1 MIDKNEANRHR
12 LTSGALLFI
21 SSFLLYNLASPG
33 NIPSDSEVRWSVA
46 RQIVRSR
53 TVSIEDTLDTRNYA
67 VGIDGRRYSFWG
79 IGQSICMLPFASLAL
94 LLEKLTPVSPKTA
107 DLFAQFLASLLLFP
121 FVGALSVWLMYRLLI
136 LLSYSERVSVSVAAI
151 FAFATMYF
159 HYSVV
164 TYEQTQVGALL
175 LLAMLFLVKNLR
187 ERRFL
192 YAWLL
197 CLSLGLCL
205 LFRIGSMLEILPVYL
220 VAAGEE
226 MLGDG
231 EKSPAEKIG
240 KWLLAGVCGV
250 GGIIVFLGWY
260 NYIRFGSVLES
271 GYGLCASTALGG
283 HNIFESRPLPT
294 LAAKLFSPGKSI
306 FLYNPVLLLVPICFY
321 GFYKRHK
328 VVSLAAFLAVL
339 SSFIFHSF
347 HTTWA
352 GDYAW
357 SIRYEVPVLA
367 FLVLPLAQLFSKPM
381 KSIVKILVILLVSIS
396 CAIQLASV
404 VYKFDLEFF
413 QNPNHSIIPDDYVW
427 DWSQSHLV
435 RRFSNIWAHLTGHR
449 NFSSVEVVQEEPL
462 IMKRN
467 FTKEDVEKAYHINF
481 FPFKARCIPYSREF
495 WIPLLCF
502 WFVLLAGFFAA
513 VFKLVRLII
522 HQSSR

>member
-1 MIDKNEANRHR
+1 MTDRDEAGRHR
-12 LTSGALLFI
+12 VTGGALLFI
-21 SSFLLYNLASPG
+21 SSFLLYSLASPG
-33 NIPSDSEVRWSVA
+33 NIPSDSEVRWSVS
-46 RQIVRSR
+46 RQMIRSGS
-53 TVSIEDTLDTRNYA
+53 VSIEDTLVNRNFA
-67 VGIDGRRYSFWG
+67 VGVDGRRYSFWG
-79 IGQSICMLPFASLAL
+79 IGQSICMLPFNLLCL

-107 DLFAQFLASLLLFP
+107 DLFAQFLVSLLFFP
-121 FVGALSVWLMYRLLI
+121 FVGALVVWLMYRLLV
-136 LLSYSERVSVSVAAI
+136 LLGYSERVSIFIAAI
-151 FAFATMYF
+151 FAFATMHF

-164 TYEQTQVGALL
+164 TYEQTQVAALL
-175 LLAMLFLVKNLR
+175 LLAMFFLVKNLR

-192 YAWLL
+192 YAWFL

-205 LFRIGSMLEILPVYL
+205 LFRLGSMLEILPVYL
-220 VAAGEE
+220 IAAGEE
-226 MLGDG
+226 ILGGG
-231 EKSPAEKIG
+231 EKSRFKRVG
-240 KWLLAGVCGV
+240 KWLLAGLCGA

-283 HNIFESRPLPT
+283 HSIFESRPLPT

-306 FLYNPVLLLVPICFY
+306 FLYNPVLLLLPVCVY
-321 GFYKRHK
+321 GFYRRHK
-328 VVSLAAFLAVL
+328 PPALAALFAVV

-367 FLVLPLAQLFSKPM
+367 FLVLPLAWLFSRPM
-381 KSIVKILVILLVSIS
+381 KSMVKILVILLISIS
-396 CAIQLASV
+396 CTIQLASV

-427 DWSQSHLV
+427 DLSQSHLV
-435 RRFSNIWAHLTGHR
+435 KRFYNIWAHLTGNR
-449 NFSSVEVVQEEPL
+449 DFSSVEVVEEEPF

-467 FTKEDVEKAYHINF
+467 FSEEDVKRAYHINF
-481 FPFKARCIPYSREF
+481 FPFKARSISYSGRF

-502 WFVLLAGFFAA
+502 WFVLLAGFCAA
-513 VFKLVRLII
+513 VFKLVQLLVY
-522 HQSSR
+522 Q

>member
-1 MIDKNEANRHR
+1 MIDRNKASRHR
-12 LTSGALLFI
+12 LTSGTLLFI
-21 SSFLLYNLASPG
+21 SSFLLYSLSSPG
-33 NIPSDSEVRWSVA
+33 NIPSDSEVRWSVS
-46 RQIVRSR
+46 RQMIRSGG
-53 TVSIEDTLDTRNYA
+53 VSIEDSLVTRNYA
-67 VGIDGRRYSFWG
+67 VGVDGRRYSFWG
-79 IGQSICMLPFASLAL
+79 IGQSICMLPFNLLCL
-94 LLEKLTPVSPKTA
+94 LLEKLTPISTKTA
-107 DLFAQFLASLLLFP
+107 DLFAQFSASILFFP
-121 FVGALSVWLMYRLLI
+121 FVGALAVWLVYRLLI
-136 LLSYSERVSVSVAAI
+136 LLSYSKRVSIFIAVI
-151 FAFATMYF
+151 FAFATMHF

-175 LLAMLFLVKNLR
+175 LLAMIFLVKNLR

-205 LFRIGSMLEILPVYL
+205 LFRLGSMLEILPIYL

-226 MLGDG
+226 ILGDG
-231 EKSPAEKIG
+231 EKSRVERVG

-283 HNIFESRPLPT
+283 HDIFGSRPLPT

-306 FLYNPVLLLVPICFY
+306 FLYNPVLLLFPVCIY
-321 GFYKRHK
+321 GFYRRHK
-328 VVSLAAFLAVL
+328 VVGLAAFFAVVI
-339 SSFIFHSF
+339 SFIFHSF

-367 FLVLPLAQLFSKPM
+367 FLVLPLAQLFSRPT
-381 KSIVKILVILLVSIS
+381 KSMVRILVMLLVSIS
-396 CAIQLASV
+396 CTIQLASV

-427 DWSQSHLV
+427 DLSQSHLI
-435 RRFSNIWAHLTGHR
+435 RRFYNIWAHLTGNR
-449 NFSSVEVVQEEPL
+449 DFSSVEVVEEEPL

-467 FTKEDVEKAYHINF
+467 FSKDDVKKAYHINF
-481 FPFKARCIPYSREF
+481 S
-495 WIPLLCF
+495 
-502 WFVLLAGFFAA
+502 
-513 VFKLVRLII
+513 
-522 HQSSR
+522 